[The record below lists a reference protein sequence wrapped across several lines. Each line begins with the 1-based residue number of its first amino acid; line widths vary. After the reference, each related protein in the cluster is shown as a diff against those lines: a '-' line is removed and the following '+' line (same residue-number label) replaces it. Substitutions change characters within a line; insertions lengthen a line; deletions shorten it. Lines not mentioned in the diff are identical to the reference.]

1 MTAEELINKLQTMID
16 NMTISPTIEVKVLHP
31 EFDIL
36 SDIVISHSII
46 PSCTTIYLRL
56 I

>member
-16 NMTISPTIEVKVLHP
+16 NDTMLATTEVKVLHP
-31 EFDIL
+31 EFDI
-36 SDIVISHSII
+36 ITGMKVCHSVT
-46 PSCTTIYLRL
+46 PDLNTIYLQL